1 MATKEY
7 FNVLMKAENFTNIK
21 SNVKILEI
29 KLCMEKFCDGFSFR
43 SLSQH
48 VRNFSFSRWHEGKL
62 RRAREKL
69 EKNEKTIYKSLLQ
82 IFFFRTLVLLIKFI
96 YKIFSV
102 RRGKVERGIF
112 ISRNS
117 KYLNSRAI
125 ATTTILLCG
134 YMRQNQWISFYRQ

>member
-21 SNVKILEI
+21 SNVKILETQL
-29 KLCMEKFCDGFSFR
+29 KSYEKICDGFS

-69 EKNEKTIYKSLLQ
+69 EKN
-82 IFFFRTLVLLIKFI
+82 
-96 YKIFSV
+96 
-102 RRGKVERGIF
+102 
-112 ISRNS
+112 
-117 KYLNSRAI
+117 YL
-125 ATTTILLCG
+125 
-134 YMRQNQWISFYRQ
+134 